1 MASLHVAITTTCAA
15 GSGGPCGREGGRGDP
30 TEDGAV
36 IKKNKKPAGYS
47 PSVAGREQ
55 VEGDVYT
62 AATAVD
68 W

>member
-1 MASLHVAITTTCAA
+1 MASLHVAITATCAA
-15 GSGGPCGREGGRGDP
+15 GSRGPCGREGGRGDP

-36 IKKNKKPAGYS
+36 IKKKKPAGYS
-47 PSVAGREQ
+47 PSVAGWEQ
-55 VEGDVYT
+55 VEADVYT